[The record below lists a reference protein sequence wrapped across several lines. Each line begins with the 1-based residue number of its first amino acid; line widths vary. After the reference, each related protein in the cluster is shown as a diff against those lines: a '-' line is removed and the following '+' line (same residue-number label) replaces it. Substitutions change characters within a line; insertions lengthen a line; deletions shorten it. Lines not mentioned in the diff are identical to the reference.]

1 MPSTKRKRPL
11 DGMKEATSPF
21 VIRYTERNFTHW
33 KRRPNRDVT
42 PRAKT
47 GLRQLCPF
55 APTGL
60 FNGEKDQEALDLD
73 YSVLPEKDWNN
84 MTQYYSF
91 ILNGVKY
98 FREVFVHVA
107 NDQSVKLQ
115 GIEVEEEA
123 SNIHT
128 SKGRRKPKSEDDW
141 VAFILEI
148 RASDKQHVYARVYWM
163 YWPEEL
169 PEGTMDGEKY
179 PGGRQSY
186 HGRNELI
193 ASNHMDIINVISVTS
208 PVNVKQWK
216 EEDDQDAPE
225 ALYWRQ
231 ALDYQTKQ
239 LSSVTRFCACQ
250 QPANPDKTLIGC
262 PNGNC
267 TAKWLHE
274 NCLQKDAL
282 TRAYQRLAGEEFHPL
297 EESPATRVVQV
308 TVSGTEER
316 KMLPEDDKK
325 ASFSSSVCSA
335 KGEKPSEAELRKNNR
350 APEKQLGRTATLT
363 TPSHIIPPSKALL
376 SVFVEGVS
384 DELESVKANKTT
396 GEEFVEAKILIDT
409 DPSSIEIKV
418 LSQEVALRSKGWTEP
433 LRCILCGSTI
443 ISRIDIV
450 LSTVM

>member
-1 MPSTKRKRPL
+1 MSSTKRKRPL
-11 DGMKEATSPF
+11 DRMKEATSPF
-21 VIRYTERNFTHW
+21 VIRYTERNFTHR
-33 KRRPNRDVT
+33 KRRPNHDIT

-47 GLRQLCPF
+47 GLRQPCPF

-60 FNGEKDQEALDLD
+60 FNGENDQEALGLD
-73 YSVLPEKDWNN
+73 YSVLPEKDWDN
-84 MTQYYSF
+84 MTQYNSF

-107 NDQSVKLQ
+107 NSQSVKLQ
-115 GIEVEEEA
+115 GIEVEEAA
-123 SNIHT
+123 SNNRT
-128 SKGRRKPKSEDDW
+128 SGGRRKSKSEGDW

-169 PEGTMDGEKY
+169 PEGTMDGERY

-208 PVNVKQWK
+208 PVDVEQWK
-216 EEDDQDAPE
+216 EEDNQDAPE

-250 QPANPDKTLIGC
+250 QSANFDKTLIGC

-267 TAKWLHE
+267 IAKWLHE

-282 TRAYQRLAGEEFHPL
+282 ARAYQRFAEERFHPF

-308 TVSGTEER
+308 TVSGMKKRER
-316 KMLPEDDKK
+316 LPEDDKK
-325 ASFSSSVCSA
+325 ESFSSSVCSA
-335 KGEKPSEAELRKNNR
+335 TGDQPSEAEPRKDSR
-350 APEKQLGRTATLT
+350 APEKQLARTATLT
-363 TPSHIIPPSKALL
+363 TPSDIVTPSKALL
-376 SVFVEGVS
+376 STFVKSVS
-384 DELESVKANKTT
+384 GEQESVKANETSN
-396 GEEFVEAKILIDT
+396 EEFLEAKILMDT
-409 DPSSIEIKV
+409 DPPSIEIKV
-418 LSQEVALRSKGWTEP
+418 LSKEVALSGKGWTES
-433 LRCILCGSTI
+433 LRCILCGSLI
-443 ISRIDIV
+443 K
-450 LSTVM
+450 